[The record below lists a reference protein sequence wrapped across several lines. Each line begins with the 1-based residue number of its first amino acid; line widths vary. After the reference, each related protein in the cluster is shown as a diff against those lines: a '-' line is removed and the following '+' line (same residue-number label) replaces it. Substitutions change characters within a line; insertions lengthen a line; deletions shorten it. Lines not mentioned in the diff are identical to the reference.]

1 MILDNQDRIIKNFLQ
16 LISKGQGKVRA
27 DALEIIESGI
37 CKAIPYSGTYETVK
51 LTDGILSIGDQ
62 KIDLQQI
69 RHIFFVGAGKGSY
82 PIARAL
88 DEILKEKITQGFL
101 AVKEG
106 EKNRLNYIEVYES
119 SHPLPDERSIFC
131 AKKIKHILDKAGE
144 RDIVITAIT
153 GGSSALINLLPD
165 GLPIDDLKTVNDLLL
180 KSGAS
185 IGKMNAVRKHLCMLK
200 GGRMVVY
207 AHPAPIFTLTL
218 DTAPPD
224 LPWPDLVLA
233 DPTTFQD
240 AIDILNNYDLWDE
253 LPQSVRS
260 HLTLGLER
268 PEMETPKSLTAYRNY
283 LFSVADPRSTCLAAA
298 QKAEELGYNAHIL
311 STSMEGEAREL
322 GIFLSGL
329 ANEITSS
336 NRPFQAPCALIS
348 AGETTVAIV
357 GKPGKGGPNQET
369 ALGFVSKLYTSRNV
383 ACVSVD
389 TDGTDGPGDI
399 AGGIVD
405 ATTRGRAATLGL
417 NLAQS
422 LKEHDSSTVLLAL
435 EDAIMT
441 GHTGTNVMNLRVVV
455 IE

>member
-1 MILDNQDRIIKNFLQ
+1 MDNHDRIIKNFQQ
-16 LISKGQGKVRA
+16 LVSKGQTKVRA
-27 DALEIIESGI
+27 DALEIIEYGI
-37 CKAIPYSGTYETVK
+37 QKAIPYNGTREIVK
-51 LTDGILSIGDQ
+51 LSEGFLWIGDH
-62 KIDLQQI
+62 KIDLQAI
-69 RHIFFVGAGKGSY
+69 HNIYFIGAGKGSY
-82 PIARAL
+82 PIARAI
-88 DEILKEKITQGFL
+88 DEILKDKITQGFL

-106 EKNRLNYIEVYES
+106 EKSRLDHIEVYES
-119 SHPLPDERSIFC
+119 SHPLPDERSVFC
-131 AKKIKHILDKAGE
+131 AKKIKEILDKAVEG
-144 RDIVITAIT
+144 DIIIAAIT

-165 GLPIDDLKTVNDLLL
+165 NLPIDDLKTVNDLLL

-233 DPTTFQD
+233 DPSTFQD
-240 AIDILNNYDLWDE
+240 AIDILINYDLWDNI
-253 LPQSVRS
+253 PPSVRN
-260 HLTLGLER
+260 HLEKGLDC
-268 PEMETPKSLTAYRNY
+268 PDMETPKSLAAYQNY

-298 QKAEELGYNAHIL
+298 QRAEELGYSAHIL
-311 STSMEGEAREL
+311 STYIEGEAREL
-322 GIFLSGL
+322 GIFFSGL
-329 ANEITSS
+329 ANEIATR
-336 NRPFQAPCALIS
+336 NRPFRAPCALIS
-348 AGETTVAIV
+348 AGETTVTIA

-369 ALGFVSKLYTSRNV
+369 ALGFVNKLYTSRNV
-383 ACVSVD
+383 ACVSID

-399 AGGIVD
+399 AGGITD
-405 ATTRGRAATLGL
+405 ATTRERAAALGL

-422 LKEHDSSTVLLAL
+422 LKEHDSSTILLAL